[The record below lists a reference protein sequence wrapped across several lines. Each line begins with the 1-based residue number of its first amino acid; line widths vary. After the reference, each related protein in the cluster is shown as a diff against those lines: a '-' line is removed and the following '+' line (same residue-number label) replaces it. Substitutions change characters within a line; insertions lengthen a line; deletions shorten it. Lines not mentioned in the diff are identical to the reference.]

1 MIVIGAGGHG
11 LATAYYLA
19 KEHGITNVAVLER
32 GWLGGGNIARNT
44 VTVRSNYMRDA
55 SIPFYV
61 KSVALYEGLTKDLN
75 FNLMHSKRTMVDV
88 VQTYPKMRELRRRQ
102 LTMDIY
108 GSTYEQ
114 ISEAEVRRRIPAL
127 TGGGPDARLPVI
139 GGMVHTDAGVNRHD
153 AVAWGYARAIDAMG
167 VEIHQQTAVDSLIRG
182 ADGRIEGV
190 QTNRGVI
197 KADKV
202 AVAVSGHTTTITET
216 AGLALPL
223 RTMNLTAFVSE
234 PVKPLVDVIV
244 NCPDAGFYFSQSD
257 KGEMVIGGA
266 PDPGQS
272 FRRDIK
278 QNVFEDTVSAML
290 SLFPSFKKLKLLR
303 QWGGHLDIAQDASP
317 IMDETEVPGLVHH
330 RRLVGRLQGDPRR
343 WPDTR
348 PSRRHGCAA
357 SVDGTLHAEALPSP
371 RLRDGNRHH
380 DGPLGG
386 RSHDDHPLP
395 LLRRAKRRRIP
406 IWRPGE
412 TRPPRPERGQRGGM
426 DRLAHPGPE
435 PPGPGQ
441 GTLVAREGLRHLVD
455 DHPRHPHP

>member
-1 MIVIGAGGHG
+1 MQHYSFASLIRHGLNRHTTWPKAWRSPPLKDSYDVIVIGAGGHG

-44 VTVRSNYMRDA
+44 VTIRSNYMRDA

-61 KSVALYEGLTKDLN
+61 KSVEMYEGLTKELN
-75 FNLMHSKRTMVDV
+75 FNMMHSKRTMVDV
-88 VQTYPKMRELRRRQ
+88 VQTYPKLRELRRRQ

-114 ISEAEVRRRIPAL
+114 ISEQEVRKRIPAL

-167 VEIHQQTAVDSLIRG
+167 VEIHQQTAVKSLIRG
-182 ADGRIEGV
+182 NNGEIVGV
-190 QTNRGVI
+190 ETSRGTV
-197 KADKV
+197 KAPKV
-202 AVAVSGHTTTITET
+202 AVAVSGHTTTLTET
-216 AGLALPL
+216 AGLKLPL

-244 NCPDAGFYFSQSD
+244 NCPDSGFYFSQSD

-278 QNVFEDTVSAML
+278 QNVFEDTVAAML
-290 SLFPSFKKLKLLR
+290 SLFPSFKKLKLMR
-303 QWGGHLDIAQDASP
+303 QWGGHLDIAHDASP
-317 IMDETEVPGLVHH
+317 IMDETTVPGLFVTAGWWGGYKAIPAGG
-330 RRLVGRLQGDPRR
+330 L
-343 WPDTR
+343 
-348 PSRRHGCAA
+348 
-357 SVDGTLHAEALPSP
+357 TLAHLLATGAP
-371 RLRDGNRHH
+371 
-380 DGPLGG
+380 
-386 RSHDDHPLP
+386 HPLM
-395 LLRRAKRRRIP
+395 A
-406 IWRPGE
+406 
-412 TRPPRPERGQRGGM
+412 
-426 DRLAHPGPE
+426 AF
-435 PPGPGQ
+435 
-441 GTLVAREGLRHLVD
+441 TLNRFRHLDYVMESGTTTA
-455 DHPRHPHP
+455 R

>member
-1 MIVIGAGGHG
+1 MMQKYSVASLLRHGLNRHTTWPRAWRSPPLKKKYDVIIIGAGGHG

-44 VTVRSNYMRDA
+44 VTIRSNYMRDA

-61 KSVALYEGLTKDLN
+61 KSVTLYEGLTKELN
-75 FNLMHSKRTMVDV
+75 FNMMHSKRTMIDV

-114 ISEAEVRRRIPAL
+114 FSTAELRRRIPAL
-127 TGGGPDARLPVI
+127 TGGGPDARLPII

-153 AVAWGYARAIDAMG
+153 AVAWGYARAIDARG
-167 VEIHQQTAVDSLIRG
+167 VEIHQQTGVESLVRG

-190 QTNRGVI
+190 QTSRGLVR
-197 KADKV
+197 APKV
-202 AVAVSGHTTTITET
+202 VVAVSGHTTTLTET
-216 AGLALPL
+216 VGLALPL

-266 PDPGQS
+266 PDMGQS

-278 QNVFEDTVSAML
+278 QHVFEDTVTAML

-303 QWGGHLDIAQDASP
+303 QWGGHLDIAHDASP
-317 IMDETEVPGLVHH
+317 IMDQTDVPGLFITA
-330 RRLVGRLQGDPRR
+330 G
-343 WPDTR
+343 WW
-348 PSRRHGCAA
+348 
-357 SVDGTLHAEALPSP
+357 
-371 RLRDGNRHH
+371 
-380 DGPLGG
+380 GG
-386 RSHDDHPLP
+386 YK
-395 LLRRAKRRRIP
+395 AIP
-406 IWRPGE
+406 A
-412 TRPPRPERGQRGGM
+412 GGLT
-426 DRLAHPGPE
+426 LAH
-435 PPGPGQ
+435 
-441 GTLVAREGLRHLVD
+441 LVATGRPHELMSDFTLSRFRHLDYVMESGTTTA
-455 DHPRHPHP
+455 R